1 MPQRR
6 DYIDELKGLGI
17 LLVVLGHFI
26 EQYRMGYSFV
36 SASFFCIYAFHM
48 ALFCICSGL
57 VARFNPRKLVTQQL
71 WLYLVG
77 QTLMLAFR
85 AAVLRENFAET
96 GGLLAAWLLPWRHI
110 WYLYALIFWHLTLP
124 VLCRLRDRL
133 GLAGSCLGM
142 ALAVG
147 LALMLYY
154 AAHKQGYH
162 VDELYTYELANYP
175 GGFYALEDGYM
186 DSWHDGSFY
195 SAVLTPGRL
204 FDYTIPWNNQKIDV
218 HPPLYYCLIYTAESL
233 FPQLGLPWV
242 GLLPNFV
249 CILAGAAVLYC
260 TAKRLIGRFWPAWT
274 AAACWLLCV
283 GVQGM
288 AVFTRMYSLMMLEG
302 IVLLYCHV
310 VLWQALQAGQK
321 PPRAVWPG
329 LFAVTMAGALTQ
341 YFFLVFCFFVC
352 GLFGVWL
359 LATRRFKTAGGYV
372 IAEFAALAAAYA
384 AFPTMKAHIFSGSR
398 GKEAFASV
406 FDLSA
411 LAEWGRSIGTV
422 VQLLAAQFGGLWLWA
437 VVVAAAAVVLWRRGC
452 RLRGK
457 GLLAAGLLLA
467 SAGYVALIDKAAP
480 FEADRYYV
488 VIYAAVVLA
497 VTVVLARLAPQH
509 EALLLLALVPILAAH
524 RTDPNAYLYEDAAP
538 RKAALA
544 DTERLPAVVL
554 NKAGYE
560 VAPDLFLEE
569 FAKREAVDQASGE
582 DDAASLRAAVE
593 SRDLH
598 DGFLLYG
605 YNYDAAV
612 LRALAEDTLDV
623 EKIEFVTDGER
634 CPVYYIELK

>member
-1 MPQRR
+1 MKNTKIKR
-6 DYIDELKGLGI
+6 
-17 LLVVLGHFI
+17 
-26 EQYRMGYSFV
+26 
-36 SASFFCIYAFHM
+36 
-48 ALFCICSGL
+48 
-57 VARFNPRKLVTQQL
+57 
-71 WLYLVG
+71 
-77 QTLMLAFR
+77 MLAV
-85 AAVLRENFAET
+85 AAL
-96 GGLLAAWLLPWRHI
+96 
-110 WYLYALIFWHLTLP
+110 
-124 VLCRLRDRL
+124 
-133 GLAGSCLGM
+133 
-142 ALAVG
+142 LAVG

-204 FDYTIPWNNQKIDV
+204 FDYPIPWNNQKIDV

-359 LATRRFKTAGGYV
+359 LAARRFKTAGGYV

-437 VVVAAAAVVLWRRGC
+437 VVVAAAVVVLWRRGC
-452 RLRGK
+452 RLRGN
-457 GLLAAGLLLA
+457 GLFAAG
-467 SAGYVALIDKAAP
+467 
-480 FEADRYYV
+480 
-488 VIYAAVVLA
+488 
-497 VTVVLARLAPQH
+497 
-509 EALLLLALVPILAAH
+509 LLLALVPILVAH

-623 EKIEFVTDGER
+623 EKIELVTDGER

>member
-1 MPQRR
+1 MKNTKTKR
-6 DYIDELKGLGI
+6 
-17 LLVVLGHFI
+17 
-26 EQYRMGYSFV
+26 
-36 SASFFCIYAFHM
+36 
-48 ALFCICSGL
+48 
-57 VARFNPRKLVTQQL
+57 
-71 WLYLVG
+71 
-77 QTLMLAFR
+77 MLAV
-85 AAVLRENFAET
+85 AAL
-96 GGLLAAWLLPWRHI
+96 
-110 WYLYALIFWHLTLP
+110 
-124 VLCRLRDRL
+124 
-133 GLAGSCLGM
+133 
-142 ALAVG
+142 LAVG

-195 SAVLTPGRL
+195 SAVLTPGRP

-359 LATRRFKTAGGYV
+359 LAARRFKTAGGYV

-398 GKEAFASV
+398 GKEA
-406 FDLSA
+406 
-411 LAEWGRSIGTV
+411 
-422 VQLLAAQFGGLWLWA
+422 
-437 VVVAAAAVVLWRRGC
+437 AVVLWRRGC
-452 RLRGK
+452 RLRGN
-457 GLLAAGLLLA
+457 GLFAAGLLLA

-497 VTVVLARLAPQH
+497 VAVVLARLAPQH
-509 EALLLLALVPILAAH
+509 ETLLLLALVPILAAH

-544 DTERLPAVVL
+544 DTERSRPTCSWRSSPSARPLTRQAARTMPPACARRWR
-554 NKAGYE
+554 AGTCTTDSCCTATITTPTSC
-560 VAPDLFLEE
+560 VPWPRIRWTW
-569 FAKREAVDQASGE
+569 KKS
-582 DDAASLRAAVE
+582 SL
-593 SRDLH
+593 
-598 DGFLLYG
+598 
-605 YNYDAAV
+605 
-612 LRALAEDTLDV
+612 
-623 EKIEFVTDGER
+623 
-634 CPVYYIELK
+634 

>member
-1 MPQRR
+1 M
-6 DYIDELKGLGI
+6 
-17 LLVVLGHFI
+17 
-26 EQYRMGYSFV
+26 
-36 SASFFCIYAFHM
+36 
-48 ALFCICSGL
+48 
-57 VARFNPRKLVTQQL
+57 
-71 WLYLVG
+71 
-77 QTLMLAFR
+77 
-85 AAVLRENFAET
+85 
-96 GGLLAAWLLPWRHI
+96 
-110 WYLYALIFWHLTLP
+110 
-124 VLCRLRDRL
+124 
-133 GLAGSCLGM
+133 
-142 ALAVG
+142 
-147 LALMLYY
+147 
-154 AAHKQGYH
+154 
-162 VDELYTYELANYP
+162 DELYTYELANYP

-186 DSWHDGSFY
+186 DTWHDGSFY

-260 TAKRLIGRFWPAWT
+260 TAKRLIRRFWPAWT

-310 VLWQALQAGQK
+310 VLWQALQARQK

-329 LFAVTMAGALTQ
+329 LLAVTMAGALTQ

-359 LATRRFKTAGGYV
+359 LAARRFKTAGGYV

-437 VVVAAAAVVLWRRGC
+437 VVVAAAVVVLWRRGC

-457 GLLAAGLLLA
+457 GLFAAGLLLA

-497 VTVVLARLAPQH
+497 VAVVLARLAPQH
-509 EALLLLALVPILAAH
+509 ETLLLLALVPILVAH

-623 EKIEFVTDGER
+623 EKIELVTDGER

>member
-1 MPQRR
+1 MKNTKTKR
-6 DYIDELKGLGI
+6 
-17 LLVVLGHFI
+17 
-26 EQYRMGYSFV
+26 
-36 SASFFCIYAFHM
+36 
-48 ALFCICSGL
+48 
-57 VARFNPRKLVTQQL
+57 
-71 WLYLVG
+71 
-77 QTLMLAFR
+77 MLAV
-85 AAVLRENFAET
+85 AAL
-96 GGLLAAWLLPWRHI
+96 
-110 WYLYALIFWHLTLP
+110 
-124 VLCRLRDRL
+124 
-133 GLAGSCLGM
+133 
-142 ALAVG
+142 LAVG

-359 LATRRFKTAGGYV
+359 LAARRFKTAGGYV

-422 VQLLAAQFGGLWLWA
+422 VQLLAAQFGGLWLWS

-457 GLLAAGLLLA
+457 GLFAAGLLLA

-497 VTVVLARLAPQH
+497 VAVVLARLAPQH
-509 EALLLLALVPILAAH
+509 ETLLLLALVPILAAH

-544 DTERLPAVVL
+544 DTERLPVVL

-605 YNYDAAV
+605 YIYDADE

-623 EKIEFVTDGER
+623 EKIELVTDGER

>member
-1 MPQRR
+1 MKNTKTKR
-6 DYIDELKGLGI
+6 
-17 LLVVLGHFI
+17 
-26 EQYRMGYSFV
+26 
-36 SASFFCIYAFHM
+36 
-48 ALFCICSGL
+48 
-57 VARFNPRKLVTQQL
+57 
-71 WLYLVG
+71 
-77 QTLMLAFR
+77 MLAV
-85 AAVLRENFAET
+85 AAL
-96 GGLLAAWLLPWRHI
+96 
-110 WYLYALIFWHLTLP
+110 
-124 VLCRLRDRL
+124 
-133 GLAGSCLGM
+133 
-142 ALAVG
+142 LAVG

-372 IAEFAALAAAYA
+372 IAEFAALAA
-384 AFPTMKAHIFSGSR
+384 
-398 GKEAFASV
+398 
-406 FDLSA
+406 
-411 LAEWGRSIGTV
+411 
-422 VQLLAAQFGGLWLWA
+422 QFGGLWLWA

-452 RLRGK
+452 RLRGN
-457 GLLAAGLLLA
+457 GLFAAGLLLA

-497 VTVVLARLAPQH
+497 VAVVLARLAPQH

-605 YNYDAAV
+605 YIYDADE